1 MFFIL
6 FLIIDR
12 MTHENWFKFS
22 WSVSGKKKKKKK
34 SWTNFY
40 QVFDLSR
47 FGSGGFNKQ
56 M

>member
-1 MFFIL
+1 MKTDLNFHGQFQ
-6 FLIIDR
+6 
-12 MTHENWFKFS
+12 
-22 WSVSGKKKKKKK
+22 VKKKKKK